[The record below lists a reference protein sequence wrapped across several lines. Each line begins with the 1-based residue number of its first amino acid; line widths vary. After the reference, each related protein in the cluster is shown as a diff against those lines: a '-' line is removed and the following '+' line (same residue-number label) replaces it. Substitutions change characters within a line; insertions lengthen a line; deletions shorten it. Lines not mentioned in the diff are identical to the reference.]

1 MAPKI
6 ATRIGHS
13 LMQTSTKWRFAI
25 WLCLMLAASLWTLQL
40 WQNGAKVQSDI
51 LAMLPHLQQDPLTAR
66 ALEQVESTL
75 ADQVYLALIAKDEP
89 QAIAAATLLMEQLK
103 TQNTAFTD
111 IRSADIQMGEAL
123 GQFYFPY
130 RFKLLTPEQTE
141 ALSHDG
147 LNSLV
152 ASATQQLYNAFS
164 YANSQLLTQDPLLL
178 FPDNL
183 LALAPSTK
191 LSASQGILLAH
202 PQSVDTKRGVD
213 TKQGVDNSE
222 GVAAIVMA
230 KGTESAFNPNAQLR
244 QQAALAQALNTV
256 SAQYPSIQV
265 LQAGALFHAI
275 EATNTAKSEISVLGL
290 ASLLGVV
297 LLVWLAF
304 RSVMPLL
311 LAMVTIGSGLLL
323 AVTFTLSVFG
333 ELHLLTLVFGTS
345 LIGIAIDY
353 SFHFYCERLSNHQR
367 SAQATVA
374 YIFPTVSLAFI
385 TSALAYVG
393 IGLAPFPGMQQV
405 AIFCAS
411 GLLGAYLTLVLAYP
425 LLAGSKLPSGERPL
439 TLAEVYLAKLTGFS
453 NKLVSPWGL
462 SLFALVLAGVC
473 LLGISKLN
481 VDDDI
486 RHLQQSPASVT
497 EPEDKLRKLLSG
509 GTDNQFLLVRAPSEE
524 LLLQRLEALSP
535 QLDAAIKQQELGNY
549 VSLSR
554 YLPSK
559 QKQDAAYQLQGKI
572 YQSQLTTV
580 LSNIGLDDG
589 LAPELSAAY
598 LAAKDSYIT
607 PTHFFEL
614 GLGKQLAPLWLA
626 PQGLAPLEHSTE
638 SATNPDNANQVNDSH
653 GATVLLGGIEDIAAL
668 KARFANDAQVQLI
681 DKVADISTVMGHYR
695 LLTLKLLGLALVI
708 ALLLF
713 SLSFGVKRAA
723 LVVAV
728 PALAAVLTLAILG
741 LVGSPLSLFHA
752 LALIL
757 VFGIGIDYSLFFA
770 SAAQHGKAVMM
781 AVFMSACST
790 LLAFGLLAFSQTQ
803 AIHYFGLTLSLGI
816 GFTFVLSPLI
826 LTTSQVLTTNKVS
839 IPTRNVI

>member
-1 MAPKI
+1 
-6 ATRIGHS
+6 
-13 LMQTSTKWRFAI
+13 
-25 WLCLMLAASLWTLQL
+25 
-40 WQNGAKVQSDI
+40 
-51 LAMLPHLQQDPLTAR
+51 
-66 ALEQVESTL
+66 
-75 ADQVYLALIAKDEP
+75 
-89 QAIAAATLLMEQLK
+89 
-103 TQNTAFTD
+103 
-111 IRSADIQMGEAL
+111 
-123 GQFYFPY
+123 
-130 RFKLLTPEQTE
+130 
-141 ALSHDG
+141 
-147 LNSLV
+147 
-152 ASATQQLYNAFS
+152 
-164 YANSQLLTQDPLLL
+164 DPLLL
-178 FPDNL
+178 FPANL
-183 LALAPSTK
+183 LALAPSSK
-191 LSASQGILLAH
+191 LSAKQGILLAH
-202 PQSVDTKRGVD
+202 P
-213 TKQGVDNSE
+213 KQGVDNSE

-230 KGTESAFNPNAQLR
+230 KGKDSAFNPNAQLI
-244 QQAALAQALNTV
+244 QQAALTQALTTV
-256 SAQYPSIQV
+256 TEQYAGIQV

-275 EATNTAKSEISVLGL
+275 EATNTAKSEISILGL

-311 LAMVTIGSGLLL
+311 LAIVTISSGLLL

-353 SFHFYCERLSNHQR
+353 SFHFYCERLSDHQR

-439 TLAEVYLAKLTGFS
+439 NLAQAYLARLTQLS

-462 SLFALVLAGVC
+462 SLFTLALVGVC
-473 LLGISKLN
+473 LLGISQLK

-509 GTDNQFLLVRAPSEE
+509 GTDNQFLLVRASSEE
-524 LLLQRLEALSP
+524 ALLQKLESLGP
-535 QLDAAIKQQELGNY
+535 QLDTAIKQQELSNY

-559 QKQDAAYQLQGKI
+559 QKQDAAYRLQGEI

-580 LSNIGLDDG
+580 LNSIGLDES
-589 LAPELSAAY
+589 LAPNLTAAY

-607 PTHFFEL
+607 PADFFEL
-614 GLGKQLAPLWLA
+614 GFGKQLAPLWLT
-626 PQGLAPLEHSTE
+626 PTELASQNHAASV
-638 SATNPDNANQVNDSH
+638 DANNDDTSY
-653 GATVLLGGIEDIAAL
+653 GAIVLLGGIEDISAL
-668 KARFANDAQVQLI
+668 QARFAKDQQVQLI
-681 DKVADISTVMGHYR
+681 DKVADISTLMGHYR

-713 SLSFGVKRAA
+713 SLSFGLKKATV
-723 LVVAV
+723 VVAV

-770 SAAQHGKAVMM
+770 SAEQHGKAVMM

>member
-1 MAPKI
+1 MATKI
-6 ATRIGHS
+6 ATRIGHR
-13 LMQTSTKWRFAI
+13 LMHTSSKLRLAI

-51 LAMLPHLQQDPLTAR
+51 LAMLPHLQQDALTAR

-75 ADQVYLALIAKDEP
+75 ADQVYLALIAKDET

-111 IRSADIQMGEAL
+111 IRSADMQMGEAL
-123 GQFYFPY
+123 GQYYFPH
-130 RFKLLTPEQTE
+130 RFKLLTSEQAD
-141 ALSHDG
+141 ALTHNG
-147 LNSLV
+147 LDSLV

-178 FPDNL
+178 FPANL
-183 LALAPSTK
+183 LALAPSSK
-191 LSASQGILLAH
+191 LSAKQGILLAH
-202 PQSVDTKRGVD
+202 PN
-213 TKQGVDNSE
+213 QGVDNSE

-230 KGTESAFNPNAQLR
+230 KGKDSAFNPNAQLI
-244 QQAALAQALNTV
+244 QQAALTQALTTV
-256 SAQYPSIQV
+256 TGQYASIQV
-265 LQAGALFHAI
+265 LQAGALFHAL
-275 EATNTAKSEISVLGL
+275 EATNTAKSEISILGL

-311 LAMVTIGSGLLL
+311 LAIMTISSGLLL

-439 TLAEVYLAKLTGFS
+439 NLAQAYLAKLTGFS

-462 SLFALVLAGVC
+462 SLFTLLLVGVC
-473 LLGISKLN
+473 LLGISQLK

-509 GTDNQFLLVRAPSEE
+509 GTDNQFLLVRASSEE
-524 LLLQRLEALSP
+524 TLLQRLEALGP
-535 QLDAAIKQQELGNY
+535 QLDTAIKQQELGNY

-559 QKQDAAYQLQGKI
+559 QKQDAAYQLQGEI
-572 YQSQLTTV
+572 YQSQLSAV
-580 LSNIGLDDG
+580 LSSIGLDDS
-589 LAPELSAAY
+589 LAPSLSAAY
-598 LAAKDSYIT
+598 LGAKDSYIT
-607 PTHFFEL
+607 PADFFEL
-614 GLGKQLAPLWLA
+614 GFGKQLATLWLA
-626 PQGLAPLEHSTE
+626 PLGLAPLEHSTE
-638 SATNPDNANQVNDSH
+638 PTANPDNTQRGSDSH
-653 GATVLLGGIEDIAAL
+653 GAIVLLGGIEDIAAL
-668 KARFANDAQVQLI
+668 KARFAKDPQVQLI

-713 SLSFGVKRAA
+713 SLSFGLKKATV
-723 LVVAV
+723 VVAV

-770 SAAQHGKAVMM
+770 SAEQHGKAVMM

>member
-1 MAPKI
+1 MATKI
-6 ATRIGHS
+6 ATRIGHR
-13 LMQTSTKWRFAI
+13 LMHTSSKLRLAI

-51 LAMLPHLQQDPLTAR
+51 LAMLPHLQQDALTAR

-75 ADQVYLALIAKDEP
+75 ADQVYLALIAKDET

-103 TQNTAFTD
+103 AQNGAFTD
-111 IRSADIQMGEAL
+111 IRSADMQMGEAL
-123 GQFYFPY
+123 GQYYFPH
-130 RFKLLTPEQTE
+130 RFKLLTPEQAD
-141 ALSHDG
+141 ALTHNG
-147 LNSLV
+147 LDSLV

-178 FPDNL
+178 FPANL
-183 LALAPSTK
+183 LALAPSSK
-191 LSASQGILLAH
+191 LSAKQGILLAH
-202 PQSVDTKRGVD
+202 P
-213 TKQGVDNSE
+213 KQGVNSSE

-230 KGTESAFNPNAQLR
+230 KGKDSAFNPNAQLI
-244 QQAALAQALNTV
+244 QQAALTQALTTV
-256 SAQYPSIQV
+256 TEQYAGIQV

-353 SFHFYCERLSNHQR
+353 SFHFYCERLSDHQR

-439 TLAEVYLAKLTGFS
+439 NLAQAYLTKLTGFS

-462 SLFALVLAGVC
+462 SLFTLVFVGVC
-473 LLGISKLN
+473 LLGISQLK

-509 GTDNQFLLVRAPSEE
+509 GTDNQFLLVRASSEE
-524 LLLQRLEALSP
+524 ALLQRLEALSP
-535 QLDAAIKQQELGNY
+535 QLDTAIKQQELGNY

-559 QKQDAAYQLQGKI
+559 QKQDAAYQLQSEI

-580 LSNIGLDDG
+580 LSHIGLDES
-589 LAPELSAAY
+589 LAPNLSAAY

-607 PTHFFEL
+607 PADFFEL
-614 GLGKQLAPLWLA
+614 GFGKQLAPLWLA
-626 PQGLAPLEHSTE
+626 PLGLAPLEHSTE
-638 SATNPDNANQVNDSH
+638 PSASADNTNLGSDSH
-653 GATVLLGGIEDIAAL
+653 GAIVLLGGIEDITAL

-713 SLSFGVKRAA
+713 SLSFGLKKATV
-723 LVVAV
+723 VVAV

-770 SAAQHGKAVMM
+770 AAAQHGRAVMM

-826 LTTSQVLTTNKVS
+826 LTTRQVLTTNKVS

>member
-51 LAMLPHLQQDPLTAR
+51 LAMLPHLQQDALTAR

-75 ADQVYLALIAKDEP
+75 ADQVYLALIAEDEP

-103 TQNTAFTD
+103 TQHTAFTD
-111 IRSADIQMGEAL
+111 IRSADLQMGEAL

-130 RFKLLTPEQTE
+130 RFKLLTHEQTE
-141 ALSHDG
+141 ALSHNG
-147 LNSLV
+147 LEHLI

-178 FPDNL
+178 FPNNL
-183 LALAPSTK
+183 LALTPNSK
-191 LSASQGILLAH
+191 LSANQGILIAH
-202 PQSVDTKRGVD
+202 PQSVDTKKGV
-213 TKQGVDNSE
+213 NSSE

-244 QQAALAQALNTV
+244 QQAALTQALNTV
-256 SAQYPSIQV
+256 STQYPSIKV

-311 LAMVTIGSGLLL
+311 LAMVTISSGLLL

-353 SFHFYCERLSNHQR
+353 SFHFYCERLSDHQR

-439 TLAEVYLAKLTGFS
+439 TLAQAYLAKLTGLS
-453 NKLVSPWGL
+453 NKLISPWGL

-524 LLLQRLEALSP
+524 ALLQRLEALSP

-580 LSNIGLDDG
+580 LNSIGLDDG

-607 PTHFFEL
+607 PTDFFEL

-626 PQGLAPLEHSTE
+626 PLELTPPGHSTE
-638 SATNPDNANQVNDSH
+638 SATSPDNVNLGNDSH
-653 GATVLLGGIEDIAAL
+653 GAIVLLGGIEDIAAL
-668 KARFANDAQVQLI
+668 KARFAEEPQVQLI

-713 SLSFGVKRAA
+713 SLSFDVKRAA

-728 PALAAVLTLAILG
+728 PALAALLTLAILG

>member
-51 LAMLPHLQQDPLTAR
+51 LAMLPHLQQDALTAR

-75 ADQVYLALIAKDEP
+75 ADQVYLALIAKDEA

-111 IRSADIQMGEAL
+111 IRSADLQMGETL

-141 ALSHDG
+141 ALNND
-147 LNSLV
+147 SLERLI

-183 LALAPSTK
+183 LALAPSSK
-191 LSASQGILLAH
+191 LSASQGILLAR
-202 PQSVDTKRGVD
+202 PQSVDTK
-213 TKQGVDNSE
+213 QGVNSSE

-244 QQAALAQALNTV
+244 QQAALTQALNAV
-256 SAQYPSIQV
+256 SAQYSGIKV

-311 LAMVTIGSGLLL
+311 LAMVTISSGLLL
-323 AVTFTLSVFG
+323 AVTFTLNVFG

-353 SFHFYCERLSNHQR
+353 SFHFYCERLSDHQR

-439 TLAEVYLAKLTGFS
+439 TLAEDYLAKLTGFS
-453 NKLVSPWGL
+453 NKLISPWGL
-462 SLFALVLAGVC
+462 SLFALVL
-473 LLGISKLN
+473 
-481 VDDDI
+481 
-486 RHLQQSPASVT
+486 
-497 EPEDKLRKLLSG
+497 
-509 GTDNQFLLVRAPSEE
+509 
-524 LLLQRLEALSP
+524 
-535 QLDAAIKQQELGNY
+535 
-549 VSLSR
+549 
-554 YLPSK
+554 
-559 QKQDAAYQLQGKI
+559 
-572 YQSQLTTV
+572 
-580 LSNIGLDDG
+580 
-589 LAPELSAAY
+589 
-598 LAAKDSYIT
+598 
-607 PTHFFEL
+607 
-614 GLGKQLAPLWLA
+614 
-626 PQGLAPLEHSTE
+626 
-638 SATNPDNANQVNDSH
+638 
-653 GATVLLGGIEDIAAL
+653 
-668 KARFANDAQVQLI
+668 
-681 DKVADISTVMGHYR
+681 
-695 LLTLKLLGLALVI
+695 
-708 ALLLF
+708 
-713 SLSFGVKRAA
+713 
-723 LVVAV
+723 
-728 PALAAVLTLAILG
+728 
-741 LVGSPLSLFHA
+741 
-752 LALIL
+752 
-757 VFGIGIDYSLFFA
+757 
-770 SAAQHGKAVMM
+770 
-781 AVFMSACST
+781 
-790 LLAFGLLAFSQTQ
+790 
-803 AIHYFGLTLSLGI
+803 
-816 GFTFVLSPLI
+816 
-826 LTTSQVLTTNKVS
+826 
-839 IPTRNVI
+839 

>member
-51 LAMLPHLQQDPLTAR
+51 LAMLPHLQQDALTAR

-75 ADQVYLALIAKDEP
+75 ADQVYLALIAEDEP

-103 TQNTAFTD
+103 TQHTAFTD
-111 IRSADIQMGEAL
+111 IRSADLQMGEAL

-130 RFKLLTPEQTE
+130 RFKLLTPEQTN

-147 LNSLV
+147 LEHLI

-183 LALAPSTK
+183 LALAPSSK

-202 PQSVDTKRGVD
+202 PQSVDTQK
-213 TKQGVDNSE
+213 GVDNSE

-230 KGTESAFNPNAQLR
+230 KGTDSAFNPNAQLR
-244 QQAALAQALNTV
+244 QQAALTQALNAV
-256 SAQYPSIQV
+256 SAQYASVKV

-353 SFHFYCERLSNHQR
+353 SFHFYCERLSDNKR

-439 TLAEVYLAKLTGFS
+439 TLAQAYLAKLTGFS

-462 SLFALVLAGVC
+462 SLFALMLAGVC

-524 LLLQRLEALSP
+524 ALLQRLEALSP

-559 QKQDAAYQLQGKI
+559 QKQDVAYQLQGKI

-580 LSNIGLDDG
+580 LNSIGLDVG
-589 LAPELSAAY
+589 LALELSAAY

-626 PQGLAPLEHSTE
+626 PLELAPPEQSTE
-638 SATNPDNANQVNDSH
+638 SETSSDNTNLGNDSH
-653 GATVLLGGIEDIAAL
+653 GAIVLLGGIEDIAAL
-668 KARFANDAQVQLI
+668 KARFAEVPQVQLI

-728 PALAAVLTLAILG
+728 PALSALLTLAILG

>member
-1 MAPKI
+1 MATKI
-6 ATRIGHS
+6 ATRIGHR
-13 LMQTSTKWRFAI
+13 LMHTSSKLRLAI

-51 LAMLPHLQQDPLTAR
+51 LAMLPHLQQDALTAR

-75 ADQVYLALIAKDEP
+75 ADQVYLALIAKDET
-89 QAIAAATLLMEQLK
+89 QAIAAAALLMEQLK
-103 TQNTAFTD
+103 AQNGAFTD
-111 IRSADIQMGEAL
+111 IRSADMQMGEAL
-123 GQFYFPY
+123 GQYYFPH
-130 RFKLLTPEQTE
+130 RFKLLTPEQAD
-141 ALSHDG
+141 ALTHNG
-147 LNSLV
+147 LDNLV
-152 ASATQQLYNAFS
+152 TSATTQLYNAFS

-178 FPDNL
+178 FPANL
-183 LALAPSTK
+183 LALAPSSK
-191 LSASQGILLAH
+191 LSAKQGILLAH
-202 PQSVDTKRGVD
+202 PN
-213 TKQGVDNSE
+213 QGVDNSE

-230 KGTESAFNPNAQLR
+230 KGKDSAFNPNAQLI
-244 QQAALAQALNTV
+244 QQAALTQALTTV
-256 SAQYPSIQV
+256 TEQYAGIQV

-311 LAMVTIGSGLLL
+311 LAIVTISSGLLL

-353 SFHFYCERLSNHQR
+353 SFHFYCERLSDHQR
-367 SAQATVA
+367 SAQATVT

-439 TLAEVYLAKLTGFS
+439 NLAQAYLTKLTGFS

-462 SLFALVLAGVC
+462 SLFTLVFVGVC
-473 LLGISKLN
+473 LLGISQLK

-509 GTDNQFLLVRAPSEE
+509 GTDNQFLLVRASSEE
-524 LLLQRLEALSP
+524 ALLQRLEALSP

-559 QKQDAAYQLQGKI
+559 QKQDAAYQLQGEI

-580 LSNIGLDDG
+580 LSHIGLDDS
-589 LAPELSAAY
+589 LAPNLSAAY
-598 LAAKDSYIT
+598 IGAKDSYIT
-607 PTHFFEL
+607 PADFFEL
-614 GLGKQLAPLWLA
+614 GFGKQLAPLWLA
-626 PQGLAPLEHSTE
+626 PMGLAPLEHSTE
-638 SATNPDNANQVNDSH
+638 PSASADNTNLGSDSH
-653 GATVLLGGIEDIAAL
+653 GAIVLLGGIEDITAL

-681 DKVADISTVMGHYR
+681 DKVADISTVMGYYR

-713 SLSFGVKRAA
+713 SLSFGLKKATV
-723 LVVAV
+723 VVAV

-770 SAAQHGKAVMM
+770 AAAQHGRAVMM

-826 LTTSQVLTTNKVS
+826 LTTRQVLTTNKVS

>member
-1 MAPKI
+1 MATKI
-6 ATRIGHS
+6 ATRIGHR
-13 LMQTSTKWRFAI
+13 LMHTSSKLRLAI

-51 LAMLPHLQQDPLTAR
+51 LAMLPHLQQDTLTAR

-75 ADQVYLALIAKDEP
+75 ADQVYLALIAKDET

-111 IRSADIQMGEAL
+111 IRSADMQMGEAL
-123 GQFYFPY
+123 GQYYFPH
-130 RFKLLTPEQTE
+130 RFKLLTSEQAD
-141 ALSHDG
+141 ALTHNG
-147 LNSLV
+147 LDSLV

-178 FPDNL
+178 FPANL
-183 LALAPSTK
+183 LALAPSSK
-191 LSASQGILLAH
+191 LSAKQGILLAH
-202 PQSVDTKRGVD
+202 PN
-213 TKQGVDNSE
+213 QGVDNSE

-230 KGTESAFNPNAQLR
+230 KGKDSAFNPNAQLI
-244 QQAALAQALNTV
+244 QQAALTQALTKV
-256 SAQYPSIQV
+256 TEQYAGIQV

-275 EATNTAKSEISVLGL
+275 EATNTAKSEISILGL

-311 LAMVTIGSGLLL
+311 LAIVTISSGLLL

-353 SFHFYCERLSNHQR
+353 SFHFYCERLSDHQR

-439 TLAEVYLAKLTGFS
+439 NLAQAYLAKLTGFS
-453 NKLVSPWGL
+453 NKLVLPWGL
-462 SLFALVLAGVC
+462 SLFTLLLVGVC
-473 LLGISKLN
+473 LLGISQLK

-509 GTDNQFLLVRAPSEE
+509 GTDNQFLLVRASSEE
-524 LLLQRLEALSP
+524 ALLQRLEALGP

-559 QKQDAAYQLQGKI
+559 QKQDAAYQLQGEI
-572 YQSQLTTV
+572 YQSQFSAV
-580 LSNIGLDDG
+580 LSSIGLDDS
-589 LAPELSAAY
+589 LAPSLSAAY

-607 PTHFFEL
+607 PADFFEL
-614 GLGKQLAPLWLA
+614 GFGKQLAPLWLA
-626 PQGLAPLEHSTE
+626 PLGLAPLEHSTE
-638 SATNPDNANQVNDSH
+638 PRASADNTLLGSDSH
-653 GATVLLGGIEDIAAL
+653 GAIVLLGGIEDIAAL
-668 KARFANDAQVQLI
+668 KARFAKDPQVQLI

-713 SLSFGVKRAA
+713 SLSFGLKKATV
-723 LVVAV
+723 VVAV

-770 SAAQHGKAVMM
+770 AAAQHGRAVMM

-826 LTTSQVLTTNKVS
+826 LTTRQVLTTNKVS
-839 IPTRNVI
+839 ILTRNVI

>member
-51 LAMLPHLQQDPLTAR
+51 LAMLPHLQQDALTAR

-111 IRSADIQMGEAL
+111 IRSADLQLGEAL

-141 ALSHDG
+141 ALSHNG
-147 LNSLV
+147 LEHLI

-183 LALAPSTK
+183 LALAPNSK
-191 LSASQGILLAH
+191 LSANQGILIAH
-202 PQSVDTKRGVD
+202 PQSVDTK
-213 TKQGVDNSE
+213 QGVNSSE
-222 GVAAIVMA
+222 DVAAIMMA

-244 QQAALAQALNTV
+244 QQAALAQALNAV

-353 SFHFYCERLSNHQR
+353 SFHFYCERLSDHQR

-439 TLAEVYLAKLTGFS
+439 TLAEAYLARLTGFS
-453 NKLVSPWGL
+453 NKLISPWGL

-524 LLLQRLEALSP
+524 ALLQRLEALSP

-559 QKQDAAYQLQGKI
+559 QKQDAAYQLQGKV

-580 LSNIGLDDG
+580 LNSIGLDDG
-589 LAPELSAAY
+589 IAPELSAAY

-626 PQGLAPLEHSTE
+626 PQGFAQLEHSTE
-638 SATNPDNANQVNDSH
+638 PTTSLDNANLGNDSH
-653 GATVLLGGIEDIAAL
+653 GAIVLLGGIEDIAAL
-668 KARFANDAQVQLI
+668 KARFANNPQVQLI
-681 DKVADISTVMGHYR
+681 DKVADISTLMGHYR

-728 PALAAVLTLAILG
+728 PALAALLTLAILG

>member
-25 WLCLMLAASLWTLQL
+25 WLCLMLATSLWTLQL

-51 LAMLPHLQQDPLTAR
+51 LAMLPHLQQDALTAR

-75 ADQVYLALIAKDEP
+75 ADQVYLALIAEDEP
-89 QAIAAATLLMEQLK
+89 QVVAAATLLMEQLK

-111 IRSADIQMGEAL
+111 IRSADLQMGEAL

-141 ALSHDG
+141 ALSHNG
-147 LNSLV
+147 LEHLI
-152 ASATQQLYNAFS
+152 ASTTQQLYNAFS

-178 FPDNL
+178 FPANL
-183 LALAPSTK
+183 LVLAPSTK
-191 LSASQGILLAH
+191 LSASQGILLAR
-202 PQSVDTKRGVD
+202 PQSVDTK
-213 TKQGVDNSE
+213 QGVNSSE

-244 QQAALAQALNTV
+244 QQAALTKALNTV
-256 SAQYPSIQV
+256 SAQYPSIKV

-353 SFHFYCERLSNHQR
+353 SFHFYCERLSDNER

-439 TLAEVYLAKLTGFS
+439 TLAEAYLARLTGFS
-453 NKLVSPWGL
+453 NKLISPWGL

-497 EPEDKLRKLLSG
+497 EPEDRLRKLLSG

-524 LLLQRLEALSP
+524 VLLQRLEALSP

-580 LSNIGLDDG
+580 LNSIGLDDG

-607 PTHFFEL
+607 PTDFFEL

-626 PQGLAPLEHSTE
+626 PQGFAPFGHSTE
-638 SATNPDNANQVNDSH
+638 SATSPDNANQVNDSH
-653 GATVLLGGIEDIAAL
+653 GAIVLLGGIEDIAAL
-668 KARFANDAQVQLI
+668 KARFAEDPQVQLI

-728 PALAAVLTLAILG
+728 PALAALLTLAILG
-741 LVGSPLSLFHA
+741 FVGSPLSLFHA

-826 LTTSQVLTTNKVS
+826 LTTSQVLATNKVS